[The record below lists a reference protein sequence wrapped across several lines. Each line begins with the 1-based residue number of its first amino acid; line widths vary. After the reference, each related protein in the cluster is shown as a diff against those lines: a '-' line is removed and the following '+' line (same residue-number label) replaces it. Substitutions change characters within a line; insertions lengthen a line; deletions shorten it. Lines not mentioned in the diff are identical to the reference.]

1 MITINGRCPYIQYK
15 KAQDAMNEKSS
26 IERDMYL
33 FNDEVNRKAEI
44 KRLREKAE
52 LEQFKL
58 TKSRM
63 LGNKDKREDM
73 RHQDV
78 LRAELKLAYKQGDT
92 ERVQRLERV
101 LAPDVNIHGHS
112 MCITC
117 IVTYTIPRSIRVGDI
132 S

>member
-1 MITINGRCPYIQYK
+1 
-15 KAQDAMNEKSS
+15 
-26 IERDMYL
+26 L
-33 FNDEVNRKAEI
+33 LNDEVDRKAEI

-52 LEQFKL
+52 LEQFEL

-101 LAPDVNIHGHS
+101 LAPDE
-112 MCITC
+112 ITGT
-117 IVTYTIPRSIRVGDI
+117 VKHPWA
-132 S
+132 